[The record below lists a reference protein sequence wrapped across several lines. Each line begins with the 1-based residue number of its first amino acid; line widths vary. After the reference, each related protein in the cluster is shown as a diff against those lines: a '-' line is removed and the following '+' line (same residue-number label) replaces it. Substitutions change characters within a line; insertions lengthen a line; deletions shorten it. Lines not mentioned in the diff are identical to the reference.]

1 MAIRRDWVINGY
13 IKILATSKKGRDPRI
28 ADIATM
34 EELAPAGSK
43 GLLQALYAGQNL
55 ARSVVLP
62 PGVPVDR
69 VKILRDAFAAMTKDE
84 LFLKESEKLGF
95 EINLIRGEDM
105 NRDIEGTLRDKRLLD
120 LYRMIATA
128 K

>member
-1 MAIRRDWVINGY
+1 
-13 IKILATSKKGRDPRI
+13 
-28 ADIATM
+28 M

-55 ARSVVLP
+55 ARSAVLP

-95 EINLIRGEDM
+95 EVDLIRGEDM
-105 NRDIEGTLRDKRLLD
+105 NRDIEGTLRDKLLLD